1 MKSWNYIEGSAIKA
15 EFHSDFVVVAEV
27 MAEDFGISKE
37 VCDLLYDCAGE
48 LIPEDADQ
56 ITIEKHRHLFSDSVH
71 IAIQKVLSEHPL
83 PFTLMDF
90 QLLTIHAL
98 GSLKNVILI
107 SPTGRAHILLK

>member
-1 MKSWNYIEGSAIKA
+1 MNG
-15 EFHSDFVVVAEV
+15 FFAEV
-27 MAEDFGISKE
+27 MAEDDFGISKE
-37 VCDLLYDCAGE
+37 ACDKLYDCAGE

-56 ITIEKHRHLFSDSVH
+56 ITIEKHGHLFSDSVH
-71 IAIQKVLSEHPL
+71 IAIQNVLREHPL

-107 SPTGRAHILLK
+107 SPTGRAHVLLNELINIVEIKL